1 MSTGSYDGPGARP
14 PAHGRRDGVANAR
27 RLEAL
32 GEAIDGR
39 RPTDS
44 QRSTGSRTRSR
55 SSSRSSTSGWRRYRG
70 LIITGVAVVLLI
82 AGVLGGGYLYGYYL
96 FSKIH
101 KVTVAGEVARL
112 PGQPFNILE
121 VGSDSRAG
129 LSGAVAAQTGANTGS
144 VSGQRSDVIKIM
156 HVDPTKGTITVLS
169 IPRDTVVSML
179 GASVAHGFG
188 QFNRLNTTLFTDN
201 PSLLAQTITA
211 NFGIPINHTIVVS
224 FAGIINA
231 TNAIGGVKM
240 YFPYPAKDTMSGL
253 YVPHAGCVTIS
264 NTQALALVRSRHY
277 EWYQYGQWNYD
288 ATSDYG
294 RIYRQN
300 EYIKAMIDRAK
311 ALYNPVTIASF
322 LSRLPGGITLD
333 SNFSYSELI
342 GLAIKFHSI
351 NLGSLSTYTLATTPS
366 QSGSLGS
373 ILTVVEP
380 AGEQQLV
387 KIFGSQLMRP
397 TNPPPNAQFQVVA
410 PPVLNAATTA
420 LSTGS
425 HSTSATSASLTA
437 ATSAPVTTTT
447 VEGDQWFDP
456 YPC

>member
-1 MSTGSYDGPGARP
+1 MSTGSHDGSGARP
-14 PAHGRRDGVANAR
+14 PSHIRRDGVANAR

-32 GEAIDGR
+32 GQAIDGR
-39 RPTDS
+39 PA
-44 QRSTGSRTRSR
+44 RTSGRRRSR
-55 SSSRSSTSGWRRYRG
+55 ASRATPRSRSGWRRYRG
-70 LIITGVAVVLLI
+70 LMITGAAVVVLI
-82 AGVLGGGYLYGYYL
+82 AAVLGGSYFYGYYL

-101 KVTVAGEVARL
+101 KVTVTGEVARV

-129 LSGAVAAQTGANTGS
+129 LSGAVDAQTGATTGS

-156 HVDPTKGTITVLS
+156 HVNPTTGTITVLS

-179 GASVAHGFG
+179 GTSVAHGFG
-188 QFNRLNTTLFTDN
+188 QFNRLNTTLFTNN

-231 TNAIGGVKM
+231 TDAIGGVKM

-253 YVPHAGCVTIS
+253 FVPHAGCVTIS
-264 NTQALALVRSRHY
+264 NLQALALVRSRHY
-277 EWYQYGQWNYD
+277 EWFQNGIWNYD
-288 ATSDYG
+288 VTSDYG

-300 EYIKAMIDRAK
+300 EYIKAMVNRAK
-311 ALYNPVTIASF
+311 ALYNPLTIASF
-322 LSRLPGGITLD
+322 LSKLPQGITLD

-351 NLGSLSTYTLATTPS
+351 NLGSLSQYTLATTPS
-366 QSGSLGS
+366 TNPSLGA
-373 ILTVVEP
+373 ILTAVEP
-380 AGEQQLV
+380 STQQQLV
-387 KIFGSQLMRP
+387 KIFGSQLLRP

-410 PPVLNAATTA
+410 PPVITASAAAVTQSGTH
-420 LSTGS
+420 STGLS
-425 HSTSATSASLTA
+425 VSLAAAS
-437 ATSAPVTTTT
+437 SAPVTTTT

>member
-1 MSTGSYDGPGARP
+1 MSTGSHDGSGARP

-32 GEAIDGR
+32 GQAIDGR
-39 RPTDS
+39 PSGSTSRP
-44 QRSTGSRTRSR
+44 GSRRRTSGPR
-55 SSSRSSTSGWRRYRG
+55 SGWRRYRG
-70 LIITGVAVVLLI
+70 LIITGVVVVLLI
-82 AGVLGGGYLYGYYL
+82 AGVLGGSYFYGYYL

-101 KVTVAGEVARL
+101 KVTVTGEVARV

-129 LSGAVAAQTGANTGS
+129 LSGAVAAQTGASTGS
-144 VSGQRSDVIKIM
+144 VAGQRSDVIKIM
-156 HVDPTKGTITVLS
+156 HVDPTAGTITVLS

-231 TNAIGGVKM
+231 TDAIGGVKM

-253 YVPHAGCVTIS
+253 FVPHAGCVTIS

-277 EWYQYGQWNYD
+277 QWYQNGQWNYD
-288 ATSDYG
+288 VTSDYG

-300 EYIKAMIDRAK
+300 EYIKAMVNRAK
-311 ALYNPVTIASF
+311 TLYNPLTIASF
-322 LSRLPGGITLD
+322 LSKLPQGITLD

-351 NLGSLSTYTLATTPS
+351 NIGALSTYTLDTTPS
-366 QSGSLGS
+366 QNAALGS

-380 AGEQQLV
+380 GAEQQLV

-410 PPVLNAATTA
+410 PPVIGATAAAVTTPA
-420 LSTGS
+420 HASSSLSV
-425 HSTSATSASLTA
+425 SLAA

-447 VEGDQWFDP
+447 YEGDQYFDP

>member
-1 MSTGSYDGPGARP
+1 
-14 PAHGRRDGVANAR
+14 
-27 RLEAL
+27 
-32 GEAIDGR
+32 
-39 RPTDS
+39 
-44 QRSTGSRTRSR
+44 
-55 SSSRSSTSGWRRYRG
+55 
-70 LIITGVAVVLLI
+70 VAVVLLI
-82 AGVLGGGYLYGYYL
+82 AGVLGGSYFYGYYL

-101 KVTVAGEVARL
+101 KVTVTGEVARV

-129 LSGAVAAQTGANTGS
+129 LSGAVAAETGASTGS
-144 VSGQRSDVIKIM
+144 VAGQRSDVIKIM
-156 HVDPTKGTITVLS
+156 HVDPNAGTITVLS

-188 QFNRLNTTLFTDN
+188 QFNRLNTTLYTDN

-231 TNAIGGVKM
+231 TDALGGVKM

-253 YVPHAGCVTIS
+253 FVPHAGCVTIS
-264 NTQALALVRSRHY
+264 HTQALALVRSRHY
-277 EWYQYGQWNYD
+277 QWYQNGQWTYD
-288 ATSDYG
+288 VTSDYG

-311 ALYNPVTIASF
+311 TLYNPVTIASF
-322 LSRLPGGITLD
+322 LSKLPQGITLD

-351 NLGSLSTYTLATTPS
+351 NIGALSTYTLDTTPS
-366 QSGSLGS
+366 QNASLGS

-380 AGEQQLV
+380 GAEQQLV

-410 PPVLNAATTA
+410 PPVIGATAAAVTTPDHSSPS
-420 LSTGS
+420 LSV
-425 HSTSATSASLTA
+425 SLAA

-447 VEGDQWFDP
+447 YEGDQYFDP

>member
-1 MSTGSYDGPGARP
+1 
-14 PAHGRRDGVANAR
+14 V
-27 RLEAL
+27 
-32 GEAIDGR
+32 
-39 RPTDS
+39 
-44 QRSTGSRTRSR
+44 
-55 SSSRSSTSGWRRYRG
+55 
-70 LIITGVAVVLLI
+70 VVVLLI
-82 AGVLGGGYLYGYYL
+82 AGVLGGSYFYGYYL

-101 KVTVAGEVARL
+101 KVTVTGEVARV

-129 LSGAVAAQTGANTGS
+129 LSGAVAAQTGASTGS
-144 VSGQRSDVIKIM
+144 VAGQRSDVIKIM
-156 HVDPTKGTITVLS
+156 HVDPTAGTITVLS

-201 PSLLAQTITA
+201 PSLLAQTVTA

-231 TNAIGGVKM
+231 TDAIGGVKM

-253 YVPHAGCVTIS
+253 FVPHAGCVTIS

-277 EWYQYGQWNYD
+277 QWYQNGQWNYD
-288 ATSDYG
+288 VTSDYG

-300 EYIKAMIDRAK
+300 EYIKAMVNRAK
-311 ALYNPVTIASF
+311 TLYNPLTIASF
-322 LSRLPGGITLD
+322 LSKLPQGITLD

-351 NLGSLSTYTLATTPS
+351 NIGALSTYTLDTTPS
-366 QSGSLGS
+366 QNATLGS

-380 AGEQQLV
+380 GAEQQLV

-410 PPVLNAATTA
+410 PPVIGATAAAVTTPA
-420 LSTGS
+420 HSSSSLSV
-425 HSTSATSASLTA
+425 SLAA

-447 VEGDQWFDP
+447 YEGDQYFDP